1 MKRHLGG
8 ADDGEPPV
16 NLVPVGQQPARL
28 HRHSG
33 EALHRKALAADVGG
47 ARERRLGIAAR
58 RRQRDDVVR
67 AGRLEQQSVALARPL
82 AIRHGGQRLDV
93 DLDRFKRVFGS
104 GGTVGHHDGERL
116 ADIAHLA
123 AGDHRLLVRRE
134 LRQQLLPHRDDRN
147 IDDVGRRNN
156 GCDTWARAC
165 GADIDLTD
173 TAMRDLA
180 AQDDSVQNISGR
192 DVVDELPSA
201 TQKAKVF
208 EPLDWTSDQ
217 GVGASAHERL
227 SAPRAHITMARFR

>member
-1 MKRHLGG
+1 M
-8 ADDGEPPV
+8 
-16 NLVPVGQQPARL
+16 
-28 HRHSG
+28 
-33 EALHRKALAADVGG
+33 
-47 ARERRLGIAAR
+47 
-58 RRQRDDVVR
+58 VR

-93 DLDRFKRVFGS
+93 DLDRFKRVFS
-104 GGTVGHHDGERL
+104 RGGTVGHHDGERL

-123 AGDHRLLVRRE
+123 AGDHRLLVRRK

-173 TAMRDLA
+173 TAVRDLA

-201 TQKAKVF
+201 TQKAKVL

-217 GVGASAHERL
+217 GVGLLRMSACR
-227 SAPRAHITMARFR
+227 PRAHITMAAFSLSSARATLIAASAEVLGFERDGLPWS